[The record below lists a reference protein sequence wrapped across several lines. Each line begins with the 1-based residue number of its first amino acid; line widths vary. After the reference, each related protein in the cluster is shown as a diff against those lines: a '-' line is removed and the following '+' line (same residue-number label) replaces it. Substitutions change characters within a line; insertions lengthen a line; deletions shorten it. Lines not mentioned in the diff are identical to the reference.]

1 MGVSENTAVITKAY
15 TAYVYRYDGSTW
27 IEEAKLESSHHASDF
42 GICAVLFGDIALV
55 GADLD
60 NHNGPHSGSVYAFH
74 GLSDC
79 QPNATIDICDITDG
93 TSDDANGNGI
103 PDECECSGDLDGDGD
118 VDLSDLAI
126 LLGAYNATDAGD
138 LDGDSDTDISDLAM
152 LLANYGEVCW

>member
-42 GICAVLFGDIALV
+42 GICAALFGDIALV

-79 QPNATIDICDITDG
+79 RPNGSPSCSAPTTPPTPGISMATATR
-93 TSDDANGNGI
+93 TS
-103 PDECECSGDLDGDGD
+103 
-118 VDLSDLAI
+118 AI
-126 LLGAYNATDAGD
+126 WRC
-138 LDGDSDTDISDLAM
+138 
-152 LLANYGEVCW
+152 CWRIMGRFVGS